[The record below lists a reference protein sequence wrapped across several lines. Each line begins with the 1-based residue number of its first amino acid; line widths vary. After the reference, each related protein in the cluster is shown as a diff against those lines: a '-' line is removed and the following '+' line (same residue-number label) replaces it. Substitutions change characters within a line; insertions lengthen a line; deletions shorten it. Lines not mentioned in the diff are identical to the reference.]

1 MPLANGYANIGDYV
15 QTIAV
20 RHALKSIFD
29 CLDFDWWDRDSLSF
43 YDPLD
48 KDCIRTCVMQAWL
61 SHTETFF
68 PNERINPVWLSSH
81 FSKDT
86 KTFIQKVL
94 CVRRSEKLFKFGV
107 GCRDLSTLEFC
118 RKQNIESYLSR
129 CLTLTLPRRENLDSQ
144 NEIIFVDVPEKFDQY
159 LPKDWVCSAI
169 RMSQRWIDCDHEH
182 WSKSYNR
189 AKEFLDVYSN
199 RAKIVVTT
207 GLHIASPCLAMGI
220 PVILIA
226 SDPDENL
233 QRFSALDGLIRP
245 YTYSDF
251 EKGLVNFNP
260 VSYDIE
266 DLKGLLL
273 KNLELSI
280 RQSWGEN
287 VSLEV
292 LEQIRKGI
300 RDYKLI

>member
-1 MPLANGYANIGDYV
+1 
-15 QTIAV
+15 
-20 RHALKSIFD
+20 
-29 CLDFDWWDRDSLSF
+29 
-43 YDPLD
+43 
-48 KDCIRTCVMQAWL
+48 
-61 SHTETFF
+61 
-68 PNERINPVWLSSH
+68 
-81 FSKDT
+81 
-86 KTFIQKVL
+86 
-94 CVRRSEKLFKFGV
+94 
-107 GCRDLSTLEFC
+107 
-118 RKQNIESYLSR
+118 
-129 CLTLTLPRRENLDSQ
+129 
-144 NEIIFVDVPEKFDQY
+144 
-159 LPKDWVCSAI
+159 
-169 RMSQRWIDCDHEH
+169 MSQRWIDCDHEH

-199 RAKIVVTT
+199 RAKIVVTI
-207 GLHIASPCLAMGI
+207 GLHIASPCLAMGV

-251 EKGLVNFNP
+251 EKGLVDFNP

-266 DLKGLLL
+266 DLKCLLL

-292 LEQIRKGI
+292 LEQIRKEI